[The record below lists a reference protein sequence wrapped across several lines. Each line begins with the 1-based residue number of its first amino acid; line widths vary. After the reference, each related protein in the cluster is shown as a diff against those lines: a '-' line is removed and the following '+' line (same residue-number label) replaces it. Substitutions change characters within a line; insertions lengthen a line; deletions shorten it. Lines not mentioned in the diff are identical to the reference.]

1 MFMDFDL
8 SRIAI
13 TCSNTAKKKKTLQ
26 KSVKYVQSQQLKHQ
40 NNVNDYFI
48 VNFEHTYNTFF

>member
-13 TCSNTAKKKKTLQ
+13 TCSNTKKKTLQ
-26 KSVKYVQSQQLKHQ
+26 KSVKYVQSQQLKRQ
-40 NNVNDYFI
+40 NNINDYFI
-48 VNFEHTYNTFF
+48 VNSEHMYNTFF

>member
-13 TCSNTAKKKKTLQ
+13 TCSNTAKKKALQ

-48 VNFEHTYNTFF
+48 VNFEHMYNTFF